1 MSTTETE
8 IITDWALTDLEPEIY
23 GLKAT
28 IGIFGHMIQSP
39 FHVQESQWVKIEDDL
54 NAYVD
59 RIDALWKRAWDQLN
73 ATDAKHDA
81 ALAEAKAEAKAAE
94 AEAGPLSGTRL
105 EELLWLERML
115 RGMATMINS
124 NLDNAPVGLVQ
135 AVSATPEREPAPEPE
150 PQPERKR
157 W

>member
-1 MSTTETE
+1 MCRAE
-8 IITDWALTDLEPEIY
+8 
-23 GLKAT
+23 
-28 IGIFGHMIQSP
+28 
-39 FHVQESQWVKIEDDL
+39 WVKIEDEL
-54 NAYVD
+54 IAYVD

-73 ATDAKHDA
+73 DTDAKHDA

-115 RGMATMINS
+115 RGMAKMINS

-135 AVSATPEREPAPEPE
+135 AVSATPERAPEPE

>member
-8 IITDWALTDLEPEIY
+8 IVSDWALSNLEPEIY

-39 FHVQESQWVKIEDDL
+39 HEVSRAEWCKVEDELIDYAKRIE
-54 NAYVD
+54 
-59 RIDALWKRAWDQLN
+59 ALWDQAWARNKADEEE
-73 ATDAKHDA
+73 HDA
-81 ALAEAKAEAKAAE
+81 ALAEAKAEAKEAK
-94 AEAGPLSGTRL
+94 AEAGLLSGTRL

-115 RGMATMINS
+115 RGMAKMINS

-135 AVSATPEREPAPEPE
+135 AVSATPERAPEPE